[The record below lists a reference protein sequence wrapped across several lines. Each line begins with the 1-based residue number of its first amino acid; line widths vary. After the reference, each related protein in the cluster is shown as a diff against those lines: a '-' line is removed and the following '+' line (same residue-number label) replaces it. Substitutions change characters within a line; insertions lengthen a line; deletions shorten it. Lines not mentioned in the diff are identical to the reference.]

1 MKARRTECLAAF
13 WQPLELSLLHFKAQK
28 QFFRRTAFLVV
39 FEKVPSKQEDF
50 DWQFKIR
57 TLIMS
62 DQRGL
67 RPPHLRALCVK
78 LCALCGLI
86 KWQEQRK
93 WKRYAT
99 VFFWD
104 SKDTS
109 YRLLATNYLRFLRN
123 DKVTV
128 SYSYRIDFITIAIWN
143 SGFILKKVTQSKCLY
158 FILIQFQ
165 EINLKGSGAEKP

>member
-1 MKARRTECLAAF
+1 MVYLQDNINKTGANNKVLIRLLWAAPRVVVSAGQEMKARRTECLAAF

-123 DKVTV
+123 DKQDGKIKAL
-128 SYSYRIDFITIAIWN
+128 S
-143 SGFILKKVTQSKCLY
+143 
-158 FILIQFQ
+158 
-165 EINLKGSGAEKP
+165 